1 MLVVYI
7 VLDDAREALFAE
19 RPAAWAPAA
28 YRARLDAMRSREAR
42 ARTMAGLWLLEQ
54 GLGRLGHAPDHLDGL
69 GFAAGGR
76 PRFAEGPGFSIS
88 HSGQLVACALDEADV
103 VGLDV
108 EQRREGISPRLQQW
122 VAADGDFF
130 DRWCAREATVKASGH
145 VGLARIRAV
154 VVDDAIARL
163 DDRDWHLTWLSLV
176 PGYAA
181 CVAGPADSR
190 PATIETTDCSAL
202 IKRVRAE

>member
-1 MLVVYI
+1 MIVVYI
-7 VLDDAREALFAE
+7 ALDDAREALFAQ
-19 RPAAWAPAA
+19 RSAALAPPA

-54 GLGRLGHAPDHLDGL
+54 GLAMLAYAPGHLEGL

-76 PRFAEGPGFSIS
+76 PGFAAGPGFSIS
-88 HSGQLVACALDEADV
+88 HSGRLVACALDDAGV

-108 EQRREGISPRLQQW
+108 EQRRAGISPRLRQW

-130 DRWCAREATVKASGH
+130 DLWCAREATVKASGH

-154 VVDDAIARL
+154 AVDNAIARL
-163 DDRDWHLTWLSLV
+163 DDRDWYLAWLSLV

-181 CVAGPADSR
+181 CVAGPCESR
-190 PATIETTDCSAL
+190 PVMIETKNCDAL
-202 IKRVRAE
+202 INRVRVE

>member
-1 MLVVYI
+1 MVVVYI
-7 VLDDAREALFAE
+7 VLDDRREALFAE
-19 RPAAWAPAA
+19 RPAAWAPSA

-54 GLGRLGHAPDHLDGL
+54 GLAMRAYAPGHIDGL
-69 GFAAGGR
+69 GFGAGGR
-76 PRFAEGPGFSIS
+76 PELAGGPWFSIS
-88 HSGQLVACALDEADV
+88 HSGRLVACALDEAGV

-108 EQRREGISPRLQQW
+108 EQRRDGISPRLRQW
-122 VAADGDFF
+122 VATDGDFF
-130 DRWCAREATVKASGH
+130 ERWCAREAAVKASGH

-154 VVDDAIARL
+154 TVDDAIARL

-181 CVAGPADSR
+181 CVAGPRESQ
-190 PATIETTDCSAL
+190 PAAIETTNCEAL
-202 IKRVRAE
+202 INRARVE